1 MRIDSIARFIKLMG
15 GLAIFGI
22 GLSTMVH
29 ARIGIAPWDVFAQG
43 LTNIAHISF
52 GTATVVTS
60 ILVLIAW
67 LPLKQKYGLGTVL
80 NALFIGVFADLAAPF
95 IPFPN
100 QYWVQLPM
108 FVLGMLIAAFATGMY
123 ISANFGAGPRDGLI
137 VGTSK
142 AIKKPIWMTRTGYE
156 LIVMSIGWLLGG
168 QVREGTL
175 IFAVCIGWL
184 MQASFRLFKYQK

>member
-1 MRIDSIARFIKLMG
+1 MRKDYIARFIKLMS
-15 GLAIFGI
+15 GLAIFGV
-22 GLSTMVH
+22 GLATMVH

-43 LTNIAHISF
+43 LSKITNISF

-67 LPLKQKYGLGTVL
+67 LPLKQKYGLGTIM
-80 NALFIGVFADLAAPF
+80 NALFIGVFTDLAAQYV
-95 IPFPN
+95 PFPT
-100 QYWVQLPM
+100 QYAVQLPM
-108 FVLGMLIAAFATGMY
+108 FILGMLITAFATGMY
-123 ISANFGAGPRDGLI
+123 ISAHFGAGPRDGLI

-142 AIKKPIWMTRTGYE
+142 AISKPVWITRTGYE
-156 LIVMSIGWLLGG
+156 LIVMTLGWLMGG

-175 IFAVCIGWL
+175 IFALCIGWL

>member
-1 MRIDSIARFIKLMG
+1 MQNDSIARFIKLMS

-43 LTNIAHISF
+43 LSKITTISF

-67 LPLKQKYGLGTVL
+67 LPLKQKYGLGTIL
-80 NALFIGVFADLAAPF
+80 NALFIGIFADLAAPF
-95 IPFPN
+95 IPFPTN
-100 QYWVQLPM
+100 YWIQLPM
-108 FVLGMLIAAFATGMY
+108 FVLGMIIAAFATGMY
-123 ISANFGAGPRDGLI
+123 ISAHFGAGPRDGLM
-137 VGTSK
+137 VGVSK
-142 AIKKPIWMTRTGYE
+142 RLDKPLWMVRTGFE
-156 LIVMSIGWLLGG
+156 ITVMTLGWLMGG

-175 IFAVCIGWL
+175 IFALCIGWL
-184 MQASFRLFKYQK
+184 MQASFKLFKYQK

>member
-1 MRIDSIARFIKLMG
+1 MRFDSIARFIKLIS

-29 ARIGIAPWDVFAQG
+29 AKIGIAPWDVFAQG
-43 LTNIAHISF
+43 ISQLANVSF
-52 GTATVVTS
+52 GTATVITS

-67 LPLKQKYGLGTVL
+67 LPLKQKYGLGTVM
-80 NALFIGVFADLAAPF
+80 NALLIGVFADLASPC
-95 IPFPN
+95 IPYPSE
-100 QYWVQLPM
+100 YLIQLPM
-108 FVLGMLIAAFATGMY
+108 FLLGMVVIAFATGMY

-156 LIVMSIGWLLGG
+156 VIVLCLGWLMGG

-175 IFAVCIGWL
+175 IFALCIGVL
-184 MQASFRLFKYQK
+184 MQTSFRLFKYQK